1 MNNGVMKI
9 GRHFQTQAAFSNKP
23 STHLTT
29 SFKDVLVQEQNR
41 PLKIS
46 KHAQQRL
53 AERNIHI
60 DTEQWMQIQKRVWEA
75 KQKGINE
82 SLVLTNEAALIVSA
96 KNNTVITAMN
106 REEAKSQIF
115 TNISGTI
122 LLD

>member
-9 GRHFQTQAAFSNKP
+9 ARHFQTQAAFSNKP
-23 STHLTT
+23 ADKSTT
-29 SFKDVLVQEQNR
+29 SFKDLLVQEQNR
-41 PLKIS
+41 SLKIS

-82 SLVLTNEAALIVSA
+82 SLVLTNVAALIVSA

-115 TNISGTI
+115 TNINGTI

>member
-1 MNNGVMKI
+1 MKI
-9 GRHFQTQAAFSNKP
+9 DRHFQTQAAFSNK
-23 STHLTT
+23 SANNLTT
-29 SFKDVLVQEQNR
+29 SFKDLLVQEQNR
-41 PLKIS
+41 SLKIS
-46 KHAQQRL
+46 KHAKQRL
-53 AERNIHI
+53 TERNIHI
-60 DTEQWMQIQKRVWEA
+60 NTEQWMQIQKRVWEA

-115 TNISGTI
+115 TNINGTI